1 VRRTLHFTGLQTVS
15 LQFFSTESATPVEV
29 LVMRFIVTVLNT
41 LDEIDID
48 GFTEDVLEEAR
59 ELEEHFTIQTD
70 HRLIAGDHLTFY
82 GSDGNTLYAFEVV
95 QVQLSGDLVRY
106 GEHLEL
112 RLNGDH
118 ELRVKWVSIR

>member
-1 VRRTLHFTGLQTVS
+1 VWIPENGWCG
-15 LQFFSTESATPVEV
+15 TPVECF
-29 LVMRFIVTVLNT
+29 VMRFIVTVLNT

-48 GFTEDVLEEAR
+48 GFTEDVLKEAR
-59 ELEEHFTIQTD
+59 ELEDYFTIQAE
-70 HRLIAGDHLTFY
+70 HRVIAGDHLTFY
-82 GSDGNTLYAFEVV
+82 GTDGNTLYDFEVM